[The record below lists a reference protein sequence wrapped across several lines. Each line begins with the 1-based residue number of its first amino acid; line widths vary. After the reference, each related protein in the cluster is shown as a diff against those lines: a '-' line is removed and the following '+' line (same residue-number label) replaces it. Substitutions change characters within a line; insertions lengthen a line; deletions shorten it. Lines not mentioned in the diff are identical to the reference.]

1 MQINLSRRTIL
12 CGQNEYQKWQVI
24 GSRKSNYH
32 TGLVQWSDRNTI
44 SVIRDVGNLH
54 FRGFVV
60 KNWNVPFT
68 VEDFHESKQSVMRWF

>member
-1 MQINLSRRTIL
+1 MLIKAYLFKSALISGTFSLEINLR
-12 CGQNEYQKWQVI
+12 
-24 GSRKSNYH
+24 
-32 TGLVQWSDRNTI
+32 
-44 SVIRDVGNLH
+44 